1 MGLHIKHKY
10 EEALDSPEEIF
21 VRGYTIPV
29 ESEKSE
35 FGAELQLWDG
45 RTKLGGLLYSV
56 DSGVLH
62 IDHLYAEDM
71 INSEGVAKPFRSV
84 KRGTDR
90 VPAGS
95 ILVAVAKAI
104 AKENGIDTVKTVALP
119 NSRNFYRKMGFNN
132 RGVFQTRNRSRS
144 RSRNRTRRN

>member
-10 EEALDSPEEIF
+10 EEALDSPENIF

-45 RTKLGGLLYSV
+45 RTKLGGLLYSL

-71 INSEGVAKPFRSV
+71 VGAEGEPKIFKSAIRNSK
-84 KRGTDR
+84 R
-90 VPAGS
+90 VPVGT
-95 ILVAVAKAI
+95 ILVETIKNI
-104 AKENGIDTVKTVALP
+104 AKENNVQILKTIPLL
-119 NSRNFYRKMGFNN
+119 NSRNFYKKMGFNN